1 MFHGNLDIFGIL
13 DNVWWH
19 QGGHADRCGRR
30 YFHDADRCRGIH
42 DLAHD
47 ALTNHFKEVQE
58 MAALFTAVD
67 TSTLATNVS
76 TLQIAFIGVG
86 LLFMGFY
93 YVKRTMH
100 TGQRV

>member
-1 MFHGNLDIFGIL
+1 
-13 DNVWWH
+13 
-19 QGGHADRCGRR
+19 
-30 YFHDADRCRGIH
+30 
-42 DLAHD
+42 
-47 ALTNHFKEVQE
+47 

-67 TSTLATNVS
+67 TATLATNVS

-93 YVKRTMH
+93 YIKRTMH